1 MKQVIIHSHTFI
13 EKETKQGYRK
23 VHQIL
28 MQTCHIAYKEQ
39 LITSLLF
46 DDYLI
51 WVISFIT
58 QLTLSSVFNK
68 NVQILM
74 PPPQL

>member
-28 MQTCHIAYKEQ
+28 MQTCHIEYKEQ
-39 LITSLLF
+39 LTTSLLF
-46 DDYLI
+46 DD
-51 WVISFIT
+51 
-58 QLTLSSVFNK
+58 
-68 NVQILM
+68 
-74 PPPQL
+74 